1 MEVVLRDA
9 SGLLARIVTKEQF
22 DVIHNRLVDAMNGDK
37 SFNDAEAVAMLEQ
50 AGQPIDFL
58 MSILLNEALYAEAPI
73 VGFLGAW
80 LGTDVARGNEVYCAV
95 REYLD
100 FREHNV
106 FDMQLDEVEQ
116 RTFMYLVAY
125 VEGARPAERL

>member
-1 MEVVLRDA
+1 MEVVLRD
-9 SGLLARIVTKEQF
+9 STGLLARIVTKEQF
-22 DVIHNRLVDAMNGDK
+22 DVIHDRLIAAMNRDK
-37 SFNDAEAVAMLEQ
+37 SFSDAEAVAMLEQ
-50 AGQPIDFL
+50 AGLPLDFL
-58 MSILLNEALYAEAPI
+58 PSILLNEALYAEAPI

-80 LGTDVARGNEVYCAV
+80 LGADVARGSEVYCAV

-125 VEGARPAERL
+125 AEGARPAERI